1 MDILERF
8 IAKSDSDRANR
19 LVIDEVTELGL
30 VALEVLTA
38 ICLVQTRKEGLS
50 LVPGE
55 QVAKHGRN
63 AEITIEFVEE
73 SLVFGF
79 SALWLLLRLLLLPQR
94 LNIPAVDG
102 E

>member
-1 MDILERF
+1 MERF
-8 IAKSDSDRANR
+8 IAKSDSDRADR
-19 LVIDEVTELGL
+19 LVIDEVTELGF
-30 VALEVLTA
+30 VTLEVFTA
-38 ICLVQTRKEGLS
+38 ICLVQAREEGLS

-73 SLVFGF
+73 RLVFRS
-79 SALWLLLRLLLLPQR
+79 SAFWLLLRLLLHPQR
-94 LNIPAVDG
+94 LNISAVDD